1 MSTSLRI
8 LESYIRELFLL
19 ERRRNKKKRNRKPG
33 GPRSDIGAL
42 RQLNTDAFATKVK
55 GAVNAAGGDVPTAAS
70 KLDVAP
76 RTLYGYLE
84 DPSLDSVVTTSDK
97 SDEKK
102 LPRDTHLLINWLG
115 AIDCFFEIIANVRNC
130 ITFIYKCFNYTTFYV
145 FVCNSILLIEM
156 QQ

>member
-102 LPRDTHLLINWLG
+102 KSLTTISESSCFLALRRSLL
-115 AIDCFFEIIANVRNC
+115 
-130 ITFIYKCFNYTTFYV
+130 
-145 FVCNSILLIEM
+145 
-156 QQ
+156 